1 MAIKCP
7 KCGYA
12 KNDEGSPSCNLCG
25 QVLPSASAA
34 PSPPAPPS
42 TLPGKAP
49 AGPADSA
56 DSTGIGEVRAK
67 EGSGPYAVG
76 GFCTLK
82 CSLLERPLR
91 LRPDRAVTVGR
102 ARESDIC
109 VPSQMISRHHGRI
122 FCDKGIWIYEDLKSS
137 NGSRVN
143 GKRVDRV
150 VLQSGDVLDVGGFLI
165 TYREIHALSDVSDT
179 SEEEGKTMT
188 IDPQMLRRAGMSGL
202 DGVAML
208 GGLGGSLEDIAIPDI
223 LQLLETQRKSGT
235 LSLDFGGAAGKI
247 HMVGGMIVNADYG
260 KLTGEIA
267 VHRMLGKTKGTFHFD
282 PRVPKVDQVIHRATT
297 TVLMDAARALDEK
310 GQG

>member
-1 MAIKCP
+1 
-7 KCGYA
+7 
-12 KNDEGSPSCNLCG
+12 
-25 QVLPSASAA
+25 
-34 PSPPAPPS
+34 
-42 TLPGKAP
+42 
-49 AGPADSA
+49 
-56 DSTGIGEVRAK
+56 
-67 EGSGPYAVG
+67 
-76 GFCTLK
+76 
-82 CSLLERPLR
+82 
-91 LRPDRAVTVGR
+91 
-102 ARESDIC
+102 
-109 VPSQMISRHHGRI
+109 MISRHHGRI
-122 FCDKGIWIYEDLKSS
+122 FCDRGIWIYEDLKSS

-179 SEEEGKTMT
+179 AEEEGKTMT

-267 VHRMLGKTKGTFHFD
+267 VHRMLGKAKGTFHFD